1 MGVSFEK
8 GQISFRD
15 FAPPPRKF
23 CETFTKF
30 HPIAIPESS
39 ARLRSAQSVCRLAV
53 CPDHWSGGAGCA
65 AHWSGGAAP
74 LVAVLI
80 PRPRIIAAQARLPLL
95 TRRPH
100 IRLIRCW
107 GEPALPQ
114 VHPLNVAPK
123 TRHALRALT
132 GRHFGHPN
140 FATRGPI
147 FREISRAARA
157 RQISEKNLRNSH
169 LSQAAPRLAP
179 TERAPHA

>member
-15 FAPPPRKF
+15 FAPPPANFAKLSRI
-23 CETFTKF
+23 FTRF
-30 HPIAIPESS
+30 RNP
-39 ARLRSAQSVCRLAV
+39 ARLRSAQCVRLPRSVLRR
-53 CPDHWSGGAGCA
+53 
-65 AHWSGGAAP
+65 AHWPGGAAP